1 MSKNVQIVLTVD
13 AQRLYQ
19 ISNPTQEQINDYANL
34 SDDNDGFTD
43 NGKVQDFLSNV
54 YLGKNVEWV
63 GASTDSAYSIAIDR
77 IVYDFDLNDP
87 NDKCF
92 LEDDVTISGSGGCH
106 SKVIATIKDQ
116 VEMAKTLNIYK
127 IEFSVHYDNVSK
139 SYLVDPKLISNQ

>member
-1 MSKNVQIVLTVD
+1 MSKNVQIVLSVD

-34 SDDNDGFTD
+34 SDDNDGFTE

-54 YLGKNVEWV
+54 YLGKNIEWIGV
-63 GASTDSAYSIAIDR
+63 STDPRYSVAIDR

-92 LEDDVTISGSGGCH
+92 LEDDITIAGSGGNTG
-106 SKVIATIKDQ
+106 KVIATVKDQ
-116 VEMAKTLNIYK
+116 AEMAKTLNVYK
-127 IEFSVHYDNVSK
+127 IEFSVYYNNKSK
-139 SYLVDPKLISNQ
+139 AYLVDPKLISNP